1 MVWPFC
7 NNLHQQ
13 PNGALSLGRTDHPQ
27 FNAQAQQQP
36 LAWGAGPA
44 TPQAQ
49 APNPF
54 LVGLAGQNAAAYAA
68 QPVAPPSEMEILA
81 MLLHHQAPVDRFL
94 SGPNLNLLVSI
105 IANIVNLSL
114 VEFFRNVKFTEDDD
128 GKLCVDVAAL
138 PTQYQTLSAENVTA
152 DLNSLQA
159 SCNQAVQKSL
169 TDQQQVLQMAQ
180 SSMMQG
186 ALDAALA
193 DPGFLEKIGGAV
205 GATARGLT
213 GMR

>member
-1 MVWPFC
+1 MVWPF
-7 NNLHQQ
+7 NNQQQAQ
-13 PNGALSLGRTDHPQ
+13 PNGALSLGRTEHPQ
-27 FNAQAQQQP
+27 FAAPATAGVNP
-36 LAWGAGPA
+36 WGAGPA
-44 TPQAQ
+44 QPQQ
-49 APNPF
+49 PNPF
-54 LVGLAGQNAAAYAA
+54 LSGMVGANAATYAA

-81 MLLHHQAPVDRFL
+81 MLLHHQTPVDRFL

-128 GKLCVDVAAL
+128 GKLCVDVGAL

-169 TDQQQVLQMAQ
+169 TDQQQILQMA
-180 SSMMQG
+180 STSMMQG
-186 ALDAALA
+186 ALDAALS
-193 DPGFLEKIGGAV
+193 DPGFLERIGGAV

>member
-1 MVWPFC
+1 MVWPF
-7 NNLHQQ
+7 NNQQNAQ
-13 PNGALSLGRTDHPQ
+13 PNGALSLGRTDVPN
-27 FNAQAQQQP
+27 FASQQQVNP
-36 LAWGAGPA
+36 WGASPA
-44 TPQAQ
+44 AHQQQ

-54 LVGLAGQNAAAYAA
+54 LAGMVGQNAAAYTA

-81 MLLHHQAPVDRFL
+81 MLLHHQTPVDRFL

-128 GKLCVDVAAL
+128 GKLCVDIGAL

-169 TDQQQVLQMAQ
+169 TDQQQILQMAS

-186 ALDAALA
+186 ALDAALS
-193 DPGFLEKIGGAV
+193 DPGFLERVGGAV

>member
-1 MVWPFC
+1 MVWPFS
-7 NNLHQQ
+7 NNQQ
-13 PNGALSLGRTDHPQ
+13 QQTNGALSLGRTDHPQ
-27 FNAQAQQQP
+27 FNTQQQAQAP
-36 LAWGAGPA
+36 VWGAGPA
-44 TPQAQ
+44 AGQQP
-49 APNPF
+49 PNPF
-54 LVGLAGQNAAAYAA
+54 LVGLAGQNVANYAA
-68 QPVAPPSEMEILA
+68 QPIAPPSEMEILA

-128 GKLCVDVAAL
+128 GKLVVDVAAL

>member
-1 MVWPFC
+1 MVWPFS
-7 NNLHQQ
+7 NNQQ
-13 PNGALSLGRTDHPQ
+13 QQTNGALSLGRTEHPQ
-27 FNAQAQQQP
+27 FNTSQQAQTP
-36 LAWGAGPA
+36 AWGAGPA
-44 TPQAQ
+44 TQAQ

-54 LVGLAGQNAAAYAA
+54 LVGLAGQNAATYAA
-68 QPVAPPSEMEILA
+68 QPIAPPSELEILA
-81 MLLHHQAPVDRFL
+81 MLLHHQTPVDRFL

-114 VEFFRNVKFTEDDD
+114 VEFFRNIKFTEDDD
-128 GKLCVDVAAL
+128 GKLIVDVAAL